1 MKLNFKTI
9 SFGIL
14 AATLLTTPL
23 ALMKAANAV
32 GGDGRGAKFEQ
43 LDLTEAQT
51 SQIEAIRTETRSQV
65 ETVLT
70 PEQRTTLEN
79 TESERGG
86 LRGLDLTD
94 EQRSQIRT
102 LEEGSREQMN
112 AILTDEQRQTL
123 ETLHSEGRGGRGRG
137 LEDLNLTD
145 EQSAQI
151 EAIRAEARSQ
161 QAALLTAEQQAI
173 LGDGELGRGAGK
185 SLDLT
190 DEQREQMRAIHEAS
204 HEQIA
209 AILTDEQRQQL
220 PERRGNRGG
229 SQAAQ

>member
-1 MKLNFKTI
+1 
-9 SFGIL
+9 
-14 AATLLTTPL
+14 
-23 ALMKAANAV
+23 
-32 GGDGRGAKFEQ
+32 
-43 LDLTEAQT
+43 
-51 SQIEAIRTETRSQV
+51 
-65 ETVLT
+65 
-70 PEQRTTLEN
+70 
-79 TESERGG
+79 
-86 LRGLDLTD
+86 
-94 EQRSQIRT
+94 
-102 LEEGSREQMN
+102 MN

-220 PERRGNRGG
+220 PEHRGNRGG
-229 SQAAQ
+229 SQSCSIGFLIALAKISFFEDGFAGVLFTSILLFTCCRKQQR